1 MKVAIFNTFPFHYE
15 MFGYIISFCNDRQYE
30 LTIYTVP
37 NNHNKWLDFYKVLFI
52 NFNFTYKLIL
62 SKEDLDLFN
71 NNRKLYDIIFLSTD
85 NDDNFDVKFDD
96 NNNVIR
102 INHSLLERQPLIKKY
117 IDVRPF
123 FLNNNRLWA
132 LPCYGLLYKLDKL
145 NFIKDNENINIT
157 VLGNIPKSAK
167 YNVNV
172 LNRLKTLNNK
182 KMVINAISR
191 NIFLEQFTGLDEKF
205 ELHIHNNIDTFA
217 MINILYKSNFLIV
230 DIKHMNDICG
240 SKEFNKYSEINS
252 DPYSFMMFGSIPLTF
267 TTCTSMIICNESN
280 KYYNFKNVITYN
292 MNDND
297 DIILNEV
304 DLDALIHER
313 SLLIKQFHDHIDSY
327 IK

>member
-1 MKVAIFNTFPFHYE
+1 
-15 MFGYIISFCNDRQYE
+15 MFGYIISFCNDRKYE

-37 NNHNKWLDFYKVLFI
+37 NNHNKWLDFYKVLFT
-52 NFNFTYKLIL
+52 NFNFTYKLL
-62 SKEDLDLFN
+62 LYKQDLDSFN
-71 NNRKLYDIIFLSTD
+71 NDRKSYDIIFLPTE
-85 NDDNFDVKFDD
+85 NDDNFDVSFDD
-96 NNNVIR
+96 NNNVIK
-102 INHSLLERQPLIKKY
+102 IIHSMIDKRPIIKKY

-123 FLNNNRLWA
+123 SLNNNRSWA
-132 LPCYGLLYKLDKL
+132 LPCYGLLYKLDKI

-157 VLGNIPKSAK
+157 VLGNTPKDTK

-172 LNRLKTLNNK
+172 LNRLKTLTNK
-182 KMVINAISR
+182 KIVINAISR
-191 NIFLEQFTGLDEKF
+191 NIFLEQFTGLDERF

-217 MINILYKSNFLIV
+217 MMNILYKSNFLIV
-230 DIKHMNDICG
+230 DIKYMNDICG
-240 SKEFNKYSEINS
+240 SKEFDKYSEINS

-304 DLDALIHER
+304 NLDALIHER